1 MKSLMYYVVLIAEAS
16 PDLVDIL
23 NIFWRG
29 ICVESS
35 APGEFCRPPN
45 PLTLTQATLVVPV
58 LILVLLYVP
67 NMLYVLV
74 LNFCKATKGM
84 RMIDHAILFIFPI
97 FTNMYF
103 NFTSD
108 RLQERR
114 LQKRVRGR
122 SQSSPNISTS
132 ASSYR
137 RKRSVFFTLCIKVK
151 CKRTKVSPNE
161 MLVRCASIANMV
173 TAEEGATKLR
183 REPAEKQQPEFSL
196 FHSNII
202 YALSFTGW
210 MR

>member
-58 LILVLLYVP
+58 LILFLLYVP

-108 RLQERR
+108 RLQERG

-137 RKRSVFFTLCIKVK
+137 RKRSVFSLY
-151 CKRTKVSPNE
+151 VSKFN
-161 MLVRCASIANMV
+161 ASEQKFCLMICLS
-173 TAEEGATKLR
+173 GAPQSQT
-183 REPAEKQQPEFSL
+183 
-196 FHSNII
+196 
-202 YALSFTGW
+202 W
-210 MR
+210 

>member
-1 MKSLMYYVVLIAEAS
+1 MAMKSLMYYVVLIAEAS

-58 LILVLLYVP
+58 LILFLLYVP
-67 NMLYVLV
+67 NMLYVLA

-114 LQKRVRGR
+114 LQKRVRAR

-137 RKRSVFFTLCIKVK
+137 RKRSAVFTLCFK
-151 CKRTKVSPNE
+151 
-161 MLVRCASIANMV
+161 A
-173 TAEEGATKLR
+173 
-183 REPAEKQQPEFSL
+183 
-196 FHSNII
+196 
-202 YALSFTGW
+202 
-210 MR
+210 